1 MREAVYKMK
10 EDYKNIQDKISVFD
24 TTLRDGEQSPGVAL
38 TIDEKIEIAEKL
50 DILGVDKIEIGFPI
64 SSEGERETAKKVKS
78 LGLNSTICGLAR
90 TVEKDIDA
98 VLDCDLEYVHTFIG
112 TSPLHRDYKLKLS
125 KDKVKEKAVNII
137 EYSKDHGLKV
147 EFSAEDATRTEWG
160 FLKEIYKEVEN
171 AGVDMINVPD
181 TVGILTP
188 MDAKSLIYDLKQ
200 ELKVPLSTHFHNDF
214 GLAVA
219 NTLMGIEAGAE
230 QFHGTVNGIGER
242 AGNASIEETIMTL
255 ISLYNHPMDVD
266 TTKIFNVSDFVSRV
280 TGMNLSQNKAIVGKN
295 AFAHES
301 GIHVHGIMENADTYE
316 PIRPEM
322 VGQTR
327 RIVLGK
333 QSGGHA
339 IEGKLKEFNID
350 LKENQLK
357 AVLEHVKSLGDKGK
371 SITDDDLKAI
381 ALSEMNRSDKKYVE
395 LLGLSVTSGDSVS
408 PTATVRLLI
417 DGEMKEKA
425 RRGVGPVDAAL
436 NAIDWLVK
444 DSTSFELEQYH
455 IEAING
461 GTNALGEVFVM
472 VSDGEG
478 NDATGRS
485 ADEDIIQASV
495 QAVLNAVNKLLMI
508 KKELNN

>member
-1 MREAVYKMK
+1 
-10 EDYKNIQDKISVFD
+10 
-24 TTLRDGEQSPGVAL
+24 
-38 TIDEKIEIAEKL
+38 
-50 DILGVDKIEIGFPI
+50 
-64 SSEGERETAKKVKS
+64 
-78 LGLNSTICGLAR
+78 
-90 TVEKDIDA
+90 
-98 VLDCDLEYVHTFIG
+98 
-112 TSPLHRDYKLKLS
+112 
-125 KDKVKEKAVNII
+125 
-137 EYSKDHGLKV
+137 
-147 EFSAEDATRTEWG
+147 
-160 FLKEIYKEVEN
+160 
-171 AGVDMINVPD
+171 
-181 TVGILTP
+181 
-188 MDAKSLIYDLKQ
+188 
-200 ELKVPLSTHFHNDF
+200 
-214 GLAVA
+214 
-219 NTLMGIEAGAE
+219 
-230 QFHGTVNGIGER
+230 
-242 AGNASIEETIMTL
+242 
-255 ISLYNHPMDVD
+255 MDVD